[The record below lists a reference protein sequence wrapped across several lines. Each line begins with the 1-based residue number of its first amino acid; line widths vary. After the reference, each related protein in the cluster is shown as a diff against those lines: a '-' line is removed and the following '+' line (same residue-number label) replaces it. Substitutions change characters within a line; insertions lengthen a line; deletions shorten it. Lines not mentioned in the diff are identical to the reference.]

1 MRSRALVGG
10 GPACEGP
17 IWRGAVRAPEG
28 LRRKGVEGADG
39 VRGQDRRAHPG
50 RSPGQDAEQGPLLF
64 GALDEVGLPRYVLL
78 PGDPDRVHTLAGLWE
93 EATDYALPRGYRA
106 AVGRY
111 RGERLAAVSTG
122 MGGPSL
128 EFALTEAARLGA
140 DTFIRVG
147 TTGALQPELRNGDLV
162 VNEGCVRMDG
172 TSQAYVRA
180 EYPAVA
186 SFEVTLALVE
196 ACLRLGIPHHVGVG
210 ATTASFFPGQG
221 RANPAGYE
229 PPEVRAVV
237 EEMRR
242 ARVLNFEMEGAAL
255 LTLARLLGLRAG
267 QVCSVIAHRLTGEW
281 ADAGGVERA
290 CRVATEAVAVL
301 GTWDRAKARRGA
313 PAWAPSLVEERTQ
326 RGEEE
331 ERRG

>member
-1 MRSRALVGG
+1 MRG
-10 GPACEGP
+10 
-17 IWRGAVRAPEG
+17 
-28 LRRKGVEGADG
+28 
-39 VRGQDRRAHPG
+39 PG
-50 RSPGQDAEQGPLLF
+50 RQAGRAGRPGPDAERGPLLF
-64 GALDEVGLPRYVLL
+64 GPLHEVGLPRYVLL
-78 PGDPDRVHTLAGLWE
+78 PGDPDRVGTLASLRE
-93 EATDYALPRGYRA
+93 EVTHYALARGYRA

-111 RGERLAAVSTG
+111 RGERLAALSTG

-147 TTGALQPELRNGDLV
+147 TTGALQPGLRNGDLV

-172 TSQAYVRA
+172 TSQAYVRG
-180 EYPAVA
+180 EYPAAA

-196 ACLRLGIPHHVGVG
+196 ACLRLGVPHHVGVG

-229 PPEVRAVV
+229 PREVRAVV

-242 ARVLNFEMEGAAL
+242 ARVLNFEMEGATL
-255 LTLARLLGLRAG
+255 LTVARLLGLRAG

-301 GTWDRAKARRGA
+301 AAWDRAAAQRGA
-313 PAWAPSLVEERTQ
+313 PRAPSLGHAERK
-326 RGEEE
+326 RRGGEEG
-331 ERRG
+331 RRG

>member
-1 MRSRALVGG
+1 MR
-10 GPACEGP
+10 GPE
-17 IWRGAVRAPEG
+17 
-28 LRRKGVEGADG
+28 
-39 VRGQDRRAHPG
+39 RRAAPG
-50 RSPGQDAEQGPLLF
+50 RRPGPEAERGPLLF
-64 GALDEVGLPRYVLL
+64 GPLHEVGLPRYVLL
-78 PGDPDRVHTLAGLWE
+78 PGDPDRVGVLAGLWD
-93 EATDYALPRGYRA
+93 EATDYSLARGYRA

-111 RGERLAAVSTG
+111 RGEPLAALSTG

-128 EFALTEAARLGA
+128 EFALTEAAQLGA

-186 SFEVTLALVE
+186 SLEVTLALME
-196 ACLRLGIPHHVGVG
+196 ACLRLGITHHVGVG

-229 PPEVRAVV
+229 APEGRGVV

-242 ARVLNFEMEGAAL
+242 ARVLNFEMEGATL
-255 LTLARLLGLRAG
+255 LTVARLLGLRAG

-301 GTWDRAKARRGA
+301 ASWDRAVARRA
-313 PAWAPSLVEERTQ
+313 AAAWAPSLGQEETET
-326 RGEEE
+326 GEGE